1 MSLEHADDA
10 PEVDADLLTADDVN
24 AADDVDAAD
33 DDAVYYE
40 EQVEPEYGIL
50 GFTLRELIIVG
61 AWLVAFAVSFF
72 PVTSGGGSIWTRGI
86 DWVLAIGVPTV
97 AVFLIV
103 LRRFSPQGIRRV
115 GSLGIDQ
122 FASVAASVATVV
134 WAGLVWNQVAATIE
148 VGAFLVSWVP
158 IVAAIAALAL
168 VTATVAAPLIP
179 RLRDDFEGRMET
191 LAHRSA
197 NPIRPVISRPRPE
210 PTAVPDADQPDAEE
224 AEHADAEDGTAAAAD
239 LEDASAVAEAS
250 AVATEQEDALT
261 VVLSDVVPRTD
272 ASPWAPPTE
281 PAVAEEA
288 AAVAVEDDSTRVL
301 DLPVLD
307 STPFGGAPVD
317 GAPVDGTPVGGG
329 ADVGGIEPSGLADSP
344 ASSWSAPEE
353 STPGPGAP
361 FAVEPPA
368 APQPAPE
375 DRDPGIADADR
386 DPGVAYTDPIGALND
401 IFDAAEHEGA
411 EHESVDHTLGRS
423 ADELPL
429 RRTRNE
435 HARAAQADGA
445 GSATQ
450 TAGAPFWALAATE
463 RDVLDEQGHPLFRIG
478 PDAWILVVEDRG
490 GAFVVRHDDGRIGYL
505 HDLTD
510 ITKG

>member
-1 MSLEHADDA
+1 MSLEHADDG
-10 PEVDADLLTADDVN
+10 PEVDADLLADADVDGADD
-24 AADDVDAAD
+24 ADGAD

-61 AWLVAFAVSFF
+61 AWAVAFVVSFF
-72 PVTSGGGSIWTRGI
+72 PVVPGGGSIWTHGI

-122 FASVAASVATVV
+122 FASVAASVAAAV
-134 WAGLVWNQVAATIE
+134 WVGLVWKQVAATIE
-148 VGAFLVSWVP
+148 IGALLVGWVP
-158 IVAAIAALAL
+158 IVAGIAALGL
-168 VTATVAAPLIP
+168 VAATVAAPLIP

-197 NPIRPVISRPRPE
+197 NPIRPVIPRPRPE
-210 PTAVPDADQPDAEE
+210 PVAALDAGEPDAGESDAGESEE
-224 AEHADAEDGTAAAAD
+224 TDAGDGTPAAAEDAPVR
-239 LEDASAVAEAS
+239 EDAPSAPS
-250 AVATEQEDALT
+250 EQEDALT
-261 VVLSDVVPRTD
+261 VVLTDAVPRTD
-272 ASPWAPPTE
+272 ASRWAASVE
-281 PAVAEEA
+281 PAAQETDVA
-288 AAVAVEDDSTRVL
+288 AADDDATRVL
-301 DLPVLD
+301 DLPVVL
-307 STPFGGAPVD
+307 PA
-317 GAPVDGTPVGGG
+317 AADGTPPDSSTPLDGVTGSSSA
-329 ADVGGIEPSGLADSP
+329 ADRLASGRSAPSETSP
-344 ASSWSAPEE
+344 AA
-353 STPGPGAP
+353 GAP

-368 APQPAPE
+368 APQPAPDE
-375 DRDPGIADADR
+375 R

-401 IFDAAEHEGA
+401 IFGAAEAEAEGT
-411 EHESVDHTLGRS
+411 EHDTGHGDSGAAPE
-423 ADELPL
+423 EPPL

-435 HARAAQADGA
+435 QSRAAQAESTE
-445 GSATQ
+445 SAAQ
-450 TAGAPFWALAATE
+450 TEGAPFWVLAATE
-463 RDVLDEQGHPLFRIG
+463 RDVLDEHGHPLFRIG
-478 PDAWILVVEDRG
+478 PDAWTLVIEDRG